1 MQRSSGG
8 CGKQGWGGGPVLGAR
23 QGAEEPHPGPGHLST
38 GPSAGILPPPSVSP
52 GSSVPSHQCPRPAPA
67 AALLPLV
74 TYSSVCSQDTV
85 TPRYKACPTV
95 FVTPCPGRRCSGSVY
110 RLLLAL
116 DQSWCPMP
124 QGRTEGREGTRQDS
138 PLESICSLGLRN
150 RRAGPWFRA
159 VFLNS
164 SPLGLSDHRTAG

>member
-1 MQRSSGG
+1 MLSTRTLLQRPSRG

-23 QGAEEPHPGPGHLST
+23 QGAEEPHPRPGHLPT

-67 AALLPLV
+67 AGLLPLV
-74 TYSSVCSQDTV
+74 TCSSVCSQNTV
-85 TPRYKACPTV
+85 SPRYRAHPTV
-95 FVTPCPGRRCSGSVY
+95 FVTPCPGRRCSGSVN

-116 DQSWCPMP
+116 DQSCCPTP

-138 PLESICSLGLRN
+138 LLANICSLGLRN
-150 RRAGPWFRA
+150 RRAGPW
-159 VFLNS
+159 
-164 SPLGLSDHRTAG
+164 LGQCS